1 MIKHIF
7 KIKITGL
14 LALTSVIIALLHVY
28 PSGASGRVIMYDAI
42 ALQHQKVILKATTMG
57 KIFKTGGKL
66 VEFMVEGKSLGKTLS
81 GFDGL
86 AFKSFRPEKA
96 GLFQIRAKFNGDE
109 DTGILL
115 SAKAGT
121 ALVFVDV
128 WSGLL
133 ENLITR
139 TPKTGSQQALEEI
152 SKIHPIIY
160 LQTGLFSIHRFKI
173 WLRDHNFPTFP
184 VIPWA
189 GGNIFQEITQKKM
202 KVHAVIGGPEVI
214 ATVKKEKWL
223 LFSFD
228 PKAGAQ
234 TVTKWPEITD
244 KITHKTDKPKSNR
257 SDCSQQ

>member
-14 LALTSVIIALLHVY
+14 LALTSMIIVLLHVY
-28 PSGASGRVIMYDAI
+28 PGVASGRVIMYDAI
-42 ALQHQKVILKATTMG
+42 ALQHQKVILKSVTMG

-96 GLFQIRAKFNGDE
+96 GLFQIRAKSNGDE

-121 ALVFVDV
+121 ALVIVDV

-133 ENLITR
+133 ENPITR
-139 TPKTGSQQALEEI
+139 IPRTGSQQALEEI

-160 LQTGLFSIHRFKI
+160 LQTGFFGVHRFKT
-173 WLRDHNFPTFP
+173 WLREHNFPTFP

-189 GGNIFQEITQKKM
+189 GRDILQEITQKKM
-202 KVHAVIGGPEVI
+202 VVHAVIGSPEVI
-214 ATVKKEKWL
+214 AALKKDKGL

-228 PKAGAQ
+228 PKAEAQ
-234 TVTKWPEITD
+234 TVTKWSEITN
-244 KITHKTDKPKSNR
+244 KITHQSNKKKSIR
-257 SDCSQQ
+257 SDSRRQ